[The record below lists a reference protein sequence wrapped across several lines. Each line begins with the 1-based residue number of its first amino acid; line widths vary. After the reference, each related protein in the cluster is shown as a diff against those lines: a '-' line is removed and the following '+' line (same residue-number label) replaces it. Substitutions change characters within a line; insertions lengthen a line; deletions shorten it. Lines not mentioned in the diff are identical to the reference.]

1 MMKIHMNSVTEQKH
15 TNSVIISFQRQIVSV
30 VYFGFTEIESK
41 NIMCKHNFIEK
52 FFDQSAVCY
61 LLFANCVT
69 SHTPLQIFICI
80 F

>member
-15 TNSVIISFQRQIVSV
+15 TNSVIISFQRQIVTV

-41 NIMCKHNFIEK
+41 NIMCKHNLIEK

-61 LLFANCVT
+61 LLFVNCVT